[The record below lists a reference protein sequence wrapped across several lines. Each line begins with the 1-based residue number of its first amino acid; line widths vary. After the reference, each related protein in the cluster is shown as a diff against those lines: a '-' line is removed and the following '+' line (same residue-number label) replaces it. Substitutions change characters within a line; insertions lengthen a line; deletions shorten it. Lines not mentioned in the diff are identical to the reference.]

1 MVDKSDCV
9 ATEEPS
15 AGSTYGGGAVNT
27 VLGKYLGSRDGF
39 PEMSEWKDWIST

>member
-9 ATEEPS
+9 ATEDPS
-15 AGSTYGGGAVNT
+15 AGPTYGGAVNT

-39 PEMSEWKDWIST
+39 PETSE